1 VTLEFVDTNVV
12 VYAYDRGAGPKQT
25 AANQL
30 LNRLVLE
37 KTAAVS
43 IQILTEFYS
52 VAIRKLGLSSESAE
66 AILADFESVTLHRPD
81 HADLI
86 RASQLH
92 RRYKISWWDALMV
105 NSALELG
112 CSRLWTEDLRHGQRI
127 GALTVRNPF
136 R

>member
-1 VTLEFVDTNVV
+1 
-12 VYAYDRGAGPKQT
+12 
-25 AANQL
+25 
-30 LNRLVLE
+30 
-37 KTAAVS
+37 
-43 IQILTEFYS
+43 
-52 VAIRKLGLSSESAE
+52 
-66 AILADFESVTLHRPD
+66 VTLHRPD

-112 CSRLWTEDLRHGQRI
+112 CGILWTEDLRHGQRI
-127 GALTVRNPF
+127 GSLTVRNPF